1 MRSQNAQQ
9 STIICYLKGQFYFS
23 GSCFYLGSQ
32 WNIFTYIH
40 FYIALNLH
48 KKGRGHILIGWEGNA
63 PQLITL
69 IDPPAHRWSGS
80 KWPSDTSGWTTP
92 DVLIR
97 DRTGNSQRSGP
108 LPETRARILILILT
122 FNSLHMSDTS
132 RTDLEMGEWTCTS
145 PFLINISFFTR
156 CLFSPTAV
164 CRLVCTHIDWL
175 SD

>member
-1 MRSQNAQQ
+1 ME
-9 STIICYLKGQFYFS
+9 
-23 GSCFYLGSQ
+23 
-32 WNIFTYIH
+32 H
-40 FYIALNLH
+40 FYTLWFTKNTLLLSTFT
-48 KKGRGHILIGWEGNA
+48 KRGVVTSWLAERETP

-97 DRTGNSQRSGP
+97 DRTGSSQRSGP

-132 RTDLEMGEWTCTS
+132 RTDLDMGEWTCTS

-156 CLFSPTAV
+156 CLFSLTAV

>member
-1 MRSQNAQQ
+1 MLLFR
-9 STIICYLKGQFYFS
+9 FPVE
-23 GSCFYLGSQ
+23 
-32 WNIFTYIH
+32 H
-40 FYIALNLH
+40 FYILWFTKNTLLLSTFT
-48 KKGRGHILIGWEGNA
+48 KRGVVISWLTERETP

-108 LPETRARILILILT
+108 LSETRARILILILT

-156 CLFSPTAV
+156 CLFSLTAV